1 MPYGNNDSL
10 MSTSIFDL
18 GGIMEPLVKLRI
30 DQSRYRMTSA
40 QLDAQD
46 ELLPDVIRLQSESA
60 KAQLKSIDIDK
71 IKEAKKNLT
80 DIAAKADDD
89 ELKTRLDKYVKGY
102 NQMLIDT
109 VFESCPLP
117 DKYLQ

>member
-10 MSTSIFDL
+10 MSTSILDF
-18 GGIMEPLVKLRI
+18 GSMMEPVIKLRV
-30 DQSRYRMTSA
+30 DQSRYRMTAA

-71 IKEAKKNLT
+71 IKEAKKTLT
-80 DIAAKADDD
+80 SLAANADD
-89 ELKTRLDKYVKGY
+89 ELKARLEKYVKGY
-102 NQMLIDT
+102 DQMLIDT

-117 DKYLQ
+117 DKYIQ